1 MPVTIG
7 AKIEIDFTDP
17 IGLLGDCHRR
27 IERFLGVILAVAAE
41 AGRAELDAE
50 QRRALDTALRYF
62 QQAAPRHVADEEE
75 SLFPRLRQSGSGA
88 AIDTLRRLER
98 DHQAIEP
105 WHAELDRL
113 GREWLADGRLDVVA
127 ARRFEDL
134 ARRLQK
140 VYLPHIALEDGELF
154 PQARQALDVE
164 QLKAIGAEMAA
175 RRGVVQ
181 PGSGKDGK

>member
-7 AKIEIDFTDP
+7 AKLESDFTDP

-27 IERFLGVILAVAAE
+27 IERFLGVIVAVE
-41 AGRAELDAE
+41 EQAGGAELDAE

-75 SLFPRLRQSGSGA
+75 SLFPRLRQSGSAA
-88 AIDTLRRLER
+88 AIETLRRLEQ

-113 GREWLADGRLDVVA
+113 GRKWLADGRIDLVA
-127 ARRFEDL
+127 ARRFQNL
-134 ARRLQK
+134 ARRLQE
-140 VYLPHIALEDGELF
+140 VYEPHIAVEDGELF

-164 QLKAIGAEMAA
+164 QLREIGEEMAA
-175 RRGVVQ
+175 RRGVTQ
-181 PGSGKDGK
+181 PRSSVDG